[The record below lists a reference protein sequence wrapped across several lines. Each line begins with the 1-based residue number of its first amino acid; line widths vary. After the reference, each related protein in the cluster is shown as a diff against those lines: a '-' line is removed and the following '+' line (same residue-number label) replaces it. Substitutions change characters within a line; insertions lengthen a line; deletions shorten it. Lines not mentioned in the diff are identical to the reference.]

1 MNSRYLCIRENEYRK
16 TTKMIT
22 QLVTKG
28 KEKRD
33 DKIKITRLTKANIVN
48 TGLMTTSERLAKAYS
63 INL

>member
-1 MNSRYLCIRENEYRK
+1 
-16 TTKMIT
+16 MIT